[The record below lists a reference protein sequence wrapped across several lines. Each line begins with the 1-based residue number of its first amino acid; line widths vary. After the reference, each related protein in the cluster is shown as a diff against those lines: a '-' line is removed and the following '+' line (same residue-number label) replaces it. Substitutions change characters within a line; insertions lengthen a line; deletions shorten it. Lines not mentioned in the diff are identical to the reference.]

1 MRRNYHVARWI
12 VCAFICVWSLFPIY
26 WALNTSLTT
35 PFAAESVPAH
45 FAPSPLVFN
54 NYQRIFGLGNAY
66 QGSQSLWT
74 GFRSSITNSF
84 IEGIAATVFTVLI
97 AAMGAYAFARMRFF
111 GRKIFFYTVLAT
123 MALPAYATLIPLYQ
137 ILSGWG
143 LVNTYSGLVLVYVS
157 GYLPLAMW
165 ILYNYFLS
173 IPRQLEEAALVDGAS
188 EIRTLVSIVA
198 PLALPAVAAAA
209 IITFLT
215 AWGEFLFPLVL
226 TSDSTTQPLT
236 VFITS
241 IRLSHIVPYTLL
253 NSVGVMG
260 IVVPA
265 IIVMFLNRYIVAGI
279 LAGSG
284 K

>member
-1 MRRNYHVARWI
+1 MRRNYHIGRWI
-12 VCAFICVWSLFPIY
+12 VCIFICIWSLFPIY

-35 PFAAESVPAH
+35 PVASQSAPAH
-45 FAPSPLVFN
+45 FVPSPLVFD
-54 NYQRIFGLGNAY
+54 NYRRIFGLGNAY

-74 GFRSSITNSF
+74 GFRASITNSF
-84 IEGIAATVFTVLI
+84 VEGIATTVLTVAI
-97 AAMGAYAFARMRFF
+97 AALGAYAFARMRFF
-111 GRKIFFYTVLAT
+111 GRRLFFYTVLT
-123 MALPAYATLIPLYQ
+123 TLALPAYATLIPLYR
-137 ILSGWG
+137 IMSDWG
-143 LVNTYSGLVLVYVS
+143 LVNTYTGVVLVYVS

-173 IPRQLEEAALVDGAS
+173 IPISLEEAALVDGAS
-188 EIRTLVSIVA
+188 EVRTLVSIVA
-198 PLALPAVAAAA
+198 PLAVPALAAVA

-215 AWGEFLFPLVL
+215 AWAEFLFPLVM
-226 TSDSTTQPLT
+226 TSDLSTEPLT

-253 NSVGVMG
+253 NAVGVMG

-265 IIVMFLNRYIVAGI
+265 IIVMFLNRYIVTGI